1 MSSTPTRLPV
11 TKYIIYM
18 CAKSKSFFG
27 LRRGS
32 TKSLTFQVLDGT
44 QITKDRVTEV
54 RNPRTEKQRIQ
65 RVIMNT
71 ALRAYSHMQEIVNH
85 SFEGVTY
92 GGKTQQAFIADNIRE
107 VRNRLA
113 DKGES
118 YKYEKSFTPI
128 GQTFVAPNAYIVSKG
143 SLPEQMYSIG
153 QGLIVPAGA
162 TYADL
167 IAACKAEPGDQLT
180 VAVLAGDT
188 KPQNTVFRFCR
199 IILQPQDPSGANL
212 PLSTEIIADGHIN
225 MPNLKNENTDVF
237 AFALVDG
244 QMIVTVDGLTILAG
258 ATILSREVYGKWLR
272 SPQKMAYASPKIGFN
287 LIEAVATS
295 VSEIAVTDPYYLNNA
310 GAGSVTASAAVSSV
324 KYNNEVLAAG
334 STHAAGAGLKIAG
347 SKLGDANIVLFN
359 GEQQYVQSSASD
371 TEVNYW
377 LSNAGQYRLYVNGD
391 LYMQFTL
398 TAPAAAAKF
407 SAVKWDNAAL
417 TNGSNINAQKGSVTQ
432 LRMNVESGV
441 STGDV
446 KASNSSIVISGAGI
460 SGGVYT
466 ANVTVNGNG
475 TITCDGAVVVA
486 ITAVES
492 DDQPNFG

>member
-1 MSSTPTRLPV
+1 
-11 TKYIIYM
+11 M

-107 VRNRLA
+107 CRNRLA

-128 GQTFVAPNAYIVSKG
+128 GQSFVAPNAYIVSKG
-143 SLPEQMYSIG
+143 SLPEQQYTIG
-153 QGLIVPAGA
+153 NGLMIPAGA

-167 IAACKAEPGDQLT
+167 IAAAKAQPGDQMT
-180 VAVLAGDT
+180 ICVLVGSDRAIDT
-188 KPQNTVFRFCR
+188 TFRFCR
-199 IILQPQDPSGANL
+199 IILQPQSEAGENL
-212 PLSTEIIADGHIN
+212 PLTTELIADGTIN
-225 MPNLKNENTDVF
+225 MPNLRNENVDAFVF
-237 AFALVDG
+237 ALIDG
-244 QMIVTVDGLTILAG
+244 ELNVKVAGQQLHAG

-272 SPQKMAYASPKIGFN
+272 SPQKMAFASPKIGFN
-287 LIEAVATS
+287 LNEAVATS
-295 VSEIAVTDPYYLNNA
+295 VTDIAVTDPYYLNNA
-310 GAGSVTASAAVSSV
+310 GEGAAKPSATISSV
-324 KYNNEVLAAG
+324 LYNGQVLASGASYG
-334 STHAAGAGLKIAG
+334 AGAQLVISG
-347 SKLGDANIVLFN
+347 SKLGGANVVLFN
-359 GEQQYVQSSASD
+359 GSQQYVHASTSD
-371 TEVNYW
+371 TEVRYT
-377 LSNAGQYRLYVNGD
+377 LSAEGNYRLYINGD
-391 LYMQFTL
+391 FYAQFTL
-398 TAPAAAAKF
+398 SGSATPAKF
-407 SAVKWDNAAL
+407 SAVKWANKSVGAGANVSAD
-417 TNGSNINAQKGSVTQ
+417 KGAVVRLQ
-432 LRMNVESGV
+432 MNVQSGV

-446 KASNSSIVISGAGI
+446 TASNSSIVISGAAI
-460 SGGVYT
+460 SDGVYT

-486 ITAVES
+486 ITAVEE
-492 DDQPNFG
+492 D